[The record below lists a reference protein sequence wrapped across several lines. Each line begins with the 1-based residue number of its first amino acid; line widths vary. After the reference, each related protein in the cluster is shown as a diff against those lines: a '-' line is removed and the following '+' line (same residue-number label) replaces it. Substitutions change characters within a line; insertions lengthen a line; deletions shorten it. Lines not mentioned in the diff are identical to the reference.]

1 VRYLEPGKKRRPRRP
16 SLNSVLWA
24 TAAVMA
30 VALAFLAVL
39 R

>member
-1 VRYLEPGKKRRPRRP
+1 MRYLEPGKKRRRRGP
-16 SLNSVLWA
+16 SLTSVLWV
-24 TAAVMA
+24 AAAGMA